1 LLICNHGIDFDQ
13 LLLNHRG
20 MQIHYDFFQTDNTL
34 LPQKGRILISEPFL
48 MDNYFKRSIVL
59 ITEHSEEGTVG
70 FVMNKPVNMK
80 VNEIMSDFPAI
91 DAVVSLGGPV
101 QTNTLHYIHT
111 LGDIIPNSMKVIENI
126 YWGGE
131 FEVIKRLLE
140 SGSLNNENIR
150 FFLGYSGWQSNQLE
164 DELSDN
170 AWVVA
175 EISPEEIMTPMNK
188 YFWNKTL
195 HRLGQKYKMWS
206 NFPENPQMN

>member
-1 LLICNHGIDFDQ
+1 
-13 LLLNHRG
+13 
-20 MQIHYDFFQTDNTL
+20 MQIHYDFFKTENTL

-59 ITEHSEEGTVG
+59 ITEYSAEGTVG
-70 FVMNKPVNMK
+70 FVLNKPVHMK
-80 VNEIMSDFPAI
+80 VNEIVSDFPDI
-91 DAVVSLGGPV
+91 DAIVSLGGPV

-111 LGDIIPNSMKVIENI
+111 LGDIIPGSMKIIDNT

-131 FEVIKRLLE
+131 YDVIKRLIV
-140 SGSLNNENIR
+140 SGTLHNQNIR

-164 DELSDN
+164 GELNDD

-175 EISPEEIMTPMNK
+175 DIDPREIMSPMNK
-188 YFWNKTL
+188 LFWNKTL
-195 HRLGQKYKMWS
+195 TRLGKKFQMWS

>member
-1 LLICNHGIDFDQ
+1 
-13 LLLNHRG
+13 
-20 MQIHYDFFQTDNTL
+20 MQIHYDFFQTENTL

-59 ITEHSEEGTVG
+59 ITEHSDEGTVG
-70 FVMNKPVNMK
+70 FVLNKPVNMK
-80 VNEIMSDFPAI
+80 VNEIVSDFPEI
-91 DAVVSLGGPV
+91 EAVVSIGGPV

-111 LGDIIPNSMKVIENI
+111 LGDIIPNSMKVLDNI

-131 FEVIKRLLE
+131 FDVIKRLLE
-140 SGSLNNENIR
+140 SGSLNQENIR

-164 DELSDN
+164 DELSEN

-175 EISPEEIMTPMNK
+175 DIGPEEIMSPMNK
-188 YFWNKTL
+188 FFWNKTL
-195 HRLGQKYKMWS
+195 HRLGKKYQMWS

>member
-1 LLICNHGIDFDQ
+1 
-13 LLLNHRG
+13 
-20 MQIHYDFFQTDNTL
+20 MQIHYDFFQTGNTL

-59 ITEHSEEGTVG
+59 ITEHNDEGTVG
-70 FVMNKPVNMK
+70 FVLNKPINMK
-80 VNEIMSDFPAI
+80 VNEIMSDFPVI
-91 DAVVSLGGPV
+91 NSTVSLGGPV

-111 LGDIIPNSMKVIENI
+111 LGDIIPGSIKVIDNI

-131 FEVIKRLLE
+131 FAIIKRLLE

-150 FFLGYSGWQSNQLE
+150 FFLGYSGWQASQLD
-164 DELSDN
+164 DELNDN

-175 EISPEEIMTPMNK
+175 EIKPDEIMMPMNK
-188 YFWNKTL
+188 VFWNKAL
-195 HRLGQKYKMWS
+195 NRLGKKFQMWA

>member
-1 LLICNHGIDFDQ
+1 
-13 LLLNHRG
+13 
-20 MQIHYDFFQTDNTL
+20 MQIRYDFFQTENTL

-70 FVMNKPVNMK
+70 FVLNKPVNMK
-80 VNEIMSDFPAI
+80 VNEIMTDFPEI
-91 DAVVSLGGPV
+91 DAIVSLGGPV

-111 LGDIIPNSMKVIENI
+111 LGDIIPSSVRVIDNI

-131 FEVIKRLLE
+131 FNVIKRLLE
-140 SGSLNNENIR
+140 SGSLNNDNIR

-170 AWVVA
+170 AWVIA
-175 EISPEEIMTPMNK
+175 DISPEEIMTPMNK
-188 YFWNKTL
+188 FFWSKTL
-195 HRLGQKYKMWS
+195 NRLGKKYQMWA

>member
-1 LLICNHGIDFDQ
+1 MN
-13 LLLNHRG
+13 
-20 MQIHYDFFQTDNTL
+20 IHYEFFQTENTL

-70 FVMNKPVNMK
+70 FVLNKPVNMK
-80 VNEIMSDFPAI
+80 VNEIITDFPPV
-91 DAVVSLGGPV
+91 DALISLGGPV

-111 LGDIIPNSMKVIENI
+111 LGDIIPDSIKIIENI

-131 FEVIKRLLE
+131 FAVIKRLLE
-140 SGSLNNENIR
+140 SGSLNHENIR

-164 DELSDN
+164 DELSNN

-175 EISPEEIMTPMNK
+175 DIKPEEIMTPMNK
-188 YFWNKTL
+188 FFWNKAL
-195 HRLGQKYKMWS
+195 NRLGKKFQMWA

>member
-1 LLICNHGIDFDQ
+1 
-13 LLLNHRG
+13 
-20 MQIHYDFFQTDNTL
+20 MQIHYDFFQTGNTL

-48 MDNYFKRSIVL
+48 LDNYFKRSIVL

-70 FVMNKPVNMK
+70 FVLNKPVNMK
-80 VNEIMSDFPAI
+80 VNEIMTDFPPVNAF
-91 DAVVSLGGPV
+91 VSLGGPV

-111 LGDIIPNSMKVIENI
+111 LGDIIPGSIKVIENI
-126 YWGGE
+126 YWGGD
-131 FEVIKRLLE
+131 FEVIRRLLE

-164 DELSDN
+164 DELSNN

-175 EISPEEIMTPMNK
+175 DIAPEEIMTPMNRF
-188 YFWNKTL
+188 FWNKAL
-195 HRLGQKYKMWS
+195 NKLGKKFQMWA

>member
-1 LLICNHGIDFDQ
+1 
-13 LLLNHRG
+13 
-20 MQIHYDFFQTDNTL
+20 MQIHYDFFQIENTL

-59 ITEHSEEGTVG
+59 LTEHTDEGTVG
-70 FVMNKPVNMK
+70 FVLNKPVSMK
-80 VNEIMSDFPAI
+80 VNEIMTDLPAI
-91 DAVVSLGGPV
+91 DTIVSLGGPV

-111 LGDIIPNSMKVIENI
+111 LGDIIPNSMKIMENI
-126 YWGGE
+126 FWGGE
-131 FEVIKRLLE
+131 FDVIKRLLE

-150 FFLGYSGWQSNQLE
+150 FFLGYSGWQSSQLD
-164 DELSDN
+164 DEIADN

-188 YFWNKTL
+188 HFWNKTL
-195 HRLGQKYKMWS
+195 FRLGKKYQMWS

>member
-1 LLICNHGIDFDQ
+1 
-13 LLLNHRG
+13 
-20 MQIHYDFFQTDNTL
+20 MQIHYEFFGIENTL

-59 ITEHSEEGTVG
+59 ITEHSGEGTVG
-70 FVMNKPVNMK
+70 FVLNKPVNMK
-80 VNEIMSDFPAI
+80 VHEVITDFPKINATI
-91 DAVVSLGGPV
+91 SLGGPV
-101 QTNTLHYIHT
+101 QTNTLHYVHT
-111 LGDIIPNSMKVIENI
+111 LGDIIPNSIKVVDNI

-131 FEVIKRLLE
+131 FEVIKKLLE

-164 DELSDN
+164 DELNEN

-175 EISPEEIMTPMNK
+175 DIRPDEIMTPMNK
-188 YFWNKTL
+188 FFWNKTL
-195 HRLGQKYKMWS
+195 NRLGKKYQMWA

>member
-1 LLICNHGIDFDQ
+1 
-13 LLLNHRG
+13 
-20 MQIHYDFFQTDNTL
+20 MQIHYDFFQTENTL

-59 ITEHSEEGTVG
+59 ITEYSETGAVG
-70 FVMNKPVNMK
+70 FVLNKPVNMK
-80 VNEIMSDFPAI
+80 VNEIMTDFPAI
-91 DAVVSLGGPV
+91 SAIVSLGGPV
-101 QTNTLHYIHT
+101 QTNTLHYVHT
-111 LGDIIPNSMKVIENI
+111 LGDIIPGSVKVIGNI

-131 FEVIKRLLE
+131 FNIIKRLLE
-140 SGSLNNENIR
+140 SGSLNSDNIR

-164 DELSDN
+164 DELNDN

-188 YFWNKTL
+188 FFWNKTL
-195 HRLGQKYKMWS
+195 NKLGKKFQMWA

>member
-1 LLICNHGIDFDQ
+1 
-13 LLLNHRG
+13 
-20 MQIHYDFFQTDNTL
+20 MQIHYDFFQTGNTL

-48 MDNYFKRSIVL
+48 LDNYFKRSIVL

-70 FVMNKPVNMK
+70 FVLNKPVNMK
-80 VNEIMSDFPAI
+80 VNEIMTDFPTVNAF
-91 DAVVSLGGPV
+91 VSLGGPV

-111 LGDIIPNSMKVIENI
+111 LGDIIPGSIKVIENI
-126 YWGGE
+126 YWGGD
-131 FEVIKRLLE
+131 FDVIRRLLE

-164 DELSDN
+164 DELSNN

-175 EISPEEIMTPMNK
+175 DIAPEEIMTPMNK
-188 YFWNKTL
+188 FFWNKAL
-195 HRLGQKYKMWS
+195 NKLGKKFQMWA

>member
-1 LLICNHGIDFDQ
+1 
-13 LLLNHRG
+13 
-20 MQIHYDFFQTDNTL
+20 MQINYDFFKTGNTL

-70 FVMNKPVNMK
+70 FVLNKPVNMK
-80 VNEIMSDFPAI
+80 VHEIMNEFPHVDI
-91 DAVVSLGGPV
+91 TVSLGGPV

-111 LGDIIPNSMKVIENI
+111 MGDIIPNSMHVIENI

-131 FEVIKRLLE
+131 FDVIKRLLE
-140 SGSLNNENIR
+140 SGNLNNENIR
-150 FFLGYSGWQSNQLE
+150 FFLGYSGWQSNQLD
-164 DELSDN
+164 DELADN

-175 EISPEEIMTPMNK
+175 DIDPVEIMTPMSK
-188 YFWNKTL
+188 HFWNTTL
-195 HRLGQKYKMWS
+195 NRMGKKYQMWA

>member
-1 LLICNHGIDFDQ
+1 
-13 LLLNHRG
+13 
-20 MQIHYDFFQTDNTL
+20 MQIHYNFFQIENSL

-70 FVMNKPVNMK
+70 FVLNKPVNMK
-80 VNEIMSDFPAI
+80 VNEIITDFPVVDAI
-91 DAVVSLGGPV
+91 VSLGGPV
-101 QTNTLHYIHT
+101 QTNTIHYVHT
-111 LGDIIPNSMKVIENI
+111 MGDIIPNSMKIMDNI

-131 FEVIKRLLE
+131 FDVIKGLLK
-140 SGSLNNENIR
+140 SGILNSQNIR

-164 DELSDN
+164 GELNEN

-175 EISPEEIMTPMNK
+175 EIRPEEIMSPMNK
-188 YFWNKTL
+188 YFWNKAL
-195 HRLGQKYKMWS
+195 NRLGVKYQMWS

>member
-1 LLICNHGIDFDQ
+1 
-13 LLLNHRG
+13 

-59 ITEHSEEGTVG
+59 ITEHSGEGSVG
-70 FVMNKPVNMK
+70 FVLNKPVNMK
-80 VNEIMSDFPAI
+80 VNEIITDFPPV
-91 DAVVSLGGPV
+91 DALISLGGPV

-111 LGDIIPNSMKVIENI
+111 LGDIIPNSMKVIDNI

-131 FEVIKRLLE
+131 FDVIKRLLE

-150 FFLGYSGWQSNQLE
+150 FFLGYSGWQSNQLD
-164 DELSDN
+164 DELNNN

-175 EISPEEIMTPMNK
+175 DIKPEEIMTPMNK
-188 YFWNKTL
+188 FFWNKTL
-195 HRLGQKYKMWS
+195 NRLGKKFQMWA

>member
-1 LLICNHGIDFDQ
+1 
-13 LLLNHRG
+13 
-20 MQIHYDFFQTDNTL
+20 MQIHYDFFKTENTL

-70 FVMNKPVNMK
+70 FVLNKPVNMQ

-140 SGSLNNENIR
+140 SGSLHHENIR

-175 EISPEEIMTPMNK
+175 DIGPEEIMTPMNK
-188 YFWNKTL
+188 YFWNQTL

-206 NFPENPQMN
+206 NFPENPMMN

>member
-1 LLICNHGIDFDQ
+1 MNFVFKDKNDMP
-13 LLLNHRG
+13 
-20 MQIHYDFFQTDNTL
+20 MQIHYNFFQIENSL

-70 FVMNKPVNMK
+70 FVLNKPVNMK
-80 VNEIMSDFPAI
+80 VNDIVTDFPVFDAI
-91 DAVVSLGGPV
+91 VSLGGPV
-101 QTNTLHYIHT
+101 QTNTIHYVHT
-111 LGDIIPNSMKVIENI
+111 MGDIIPNSMKIMDNI

-131 FEVIKRLLE
+131 FDVIKGLLK
-140 SGSLNNENIR
+140 SGILNSQNIR

-164 DELSDN
+164 GELNEN

-175 EISPEEIMTPMNK
+175 EIKPEEIMSPMNK
-188 YFWNKTL
+188 YFWNKAL
-195 HRLGQKYKMWS
+195 NRLGVKYQMWS

>member
-1 LLICNHGIDFDQ
+1 
-13 LLLNHRG
+13 
-20 MQIHYDFFQTDNTL
+20 MQIHYDFFQTGNTL

-48 MDNYFKRSIVL
+48 LDNYFKRSIVL

-70 FVMNKPVNMK
+70 FVLNKPVNMK
-80 VNEIMSDFPAI
+80 VNEIMTDFPPVNAF
-91 DAVVSLGGPV
+91 VSLGGPV

-111 LGDIIPNSMKVIENI
+111 MGDIIPGSIKVIENI
-126 YWGGE
+126 YWGGD
-131 FEVIKRLLE
+131 FDVIRRLLE

-164 DELSDN
+164 DELSNN

-175 EISPEEIMTPMNK
+175 DIAPEEIMTPMNK
-188 YFWNKTL
+188 FFWNKAL
-195 HRLGQKYKMWS
+195 NKLGKKFQMWA